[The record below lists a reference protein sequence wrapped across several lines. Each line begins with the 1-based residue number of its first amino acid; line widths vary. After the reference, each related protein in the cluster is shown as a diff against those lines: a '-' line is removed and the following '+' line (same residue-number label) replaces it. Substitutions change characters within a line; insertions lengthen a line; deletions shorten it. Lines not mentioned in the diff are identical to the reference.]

1 MLKLHV
7 SESWMMSRRHADI
20 RRERVK
26 VESAGMRL
34 SLLSGAERR
43 REGRKG
49 VEGESVATGSRK
61 EERIAGMDFV
71 V

>member
-1 MLKLHV
+1 MLKLQV
-7 SESWMMSRRHADI
+7 SESWMISRRQADI
-20 RRERVK
+20 RRERDR

-43 REGRKG
+43 LEGMKG
-49 VEGESVATGSRK
+49 VEGESVATGRRK
-61 EERIAGMDFV
+61 EDRIAGMDFV